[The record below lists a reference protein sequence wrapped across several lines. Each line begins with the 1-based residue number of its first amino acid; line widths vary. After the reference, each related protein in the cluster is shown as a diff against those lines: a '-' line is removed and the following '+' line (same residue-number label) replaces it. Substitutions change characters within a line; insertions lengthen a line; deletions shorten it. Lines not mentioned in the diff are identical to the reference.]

1 MLKSMTGFSK
11 SEITENGIKLSVEL
25 RSINNRFL
33 EINTRLPRNIS
44 HKELEIKDIIKKY
57 ISRGSVSLYANIEY
71 DGAVQPFFINE
82 KNAET
87 VYKSLVSLRKKLK
100 MKGEVELNNL
110 LQFSSFFTQ
119 KDNDSD
125 GLQEFK
131 LLEKCL
137 NNALKELDKMRA
149 KEGNQILKDFNNRLK
164 QITSLLDKIE
174 SLSLNRIPE
183 EREKLRRK
191 VALLFESDEIDENR
205 IQMEIAF
212 LANRLDISE
221 ECVRLRS
228 HIKFFKEN
236 LKNNQQ
242 VGQKLTFLIQEM
254 NREVNTIGS
263 KADDADISQLVV
275 SFKEELERIREQLQ
289 NIE

>member
-1 MLKSMTGFSK
+1 MTGFSK
-11 SEITENGIKLSVEL
+11 AEITENGIKLSVEL
-25 RSINNRFL
+25 RSVNNRFL
-33 EINTRLPRNIS
+33 EINTKLPRNIS

-57 ISRGSVSLYANIEY
+57 ISRGSVSLYTNIEY
-71 DGAVQPFFINE
+71 DGAAQPFFINE
-82 KNAET
+82 KNAES
-87 VYKSLVSLRKKLK
+87 VYKSLISLRKKLK

-125 GLQEFK
+125 GLEEFK

-137 NNALKELDKMRA
+137 NNALKELDKMRT

-164 QITSLLDKIE
+164 NITSMLDKIE
-174 SLSLNRIPE
+174 SLSLNKIPE

-191 VALLFESDEIDENR
+191 VALLFESDEIDETR

-242 VGQKLTFLIQEM
+242 VGQKLTFLLQEM
-254 NREVNTIGS
+254 NREINTIGS
-263 KADDADISQLVV
+263 KADDAEISQLVV

>member
-1 MLKSMTGFSK
+1 MTGFSK

>member
-1 MLKSMTGFSK
+1 MTGFSK
-11 SEITENGIKLSVEL
+11 AEITENGIKLSVEL

-33 EINTRLPRNIS
+33 EINTKLPRNIS

-71 DGAVQPFFINE
+71 DGAAQPFFINE
-82 KNAET
+82 KNAES
-87 VYKSLVSLRKKLK
+87 VYKSLISLRKKLK

-125 GLQEFK
+125 GLEEFK

-137 NNALKELDKMRA
+137 NNALKELDKMRT

-164 QITSLLDKIE
+164 NITSMLDKIE

-191 VALLFESDEIDENR
+191 VALLFESDEIDETR

-242 VGQKLTFLIQEM
+242 VGQKLTFLLQEM
-254 NREVNTIGS
+254 NREINTIGS
-263 KADDADISQLVV
+263 KADDAEISQLVV

>member
-1 MLKSMTGFSK
+1 MTGFSK
-11 SEITENGIKLSVEL
+11 AEITENGIKLSIEL

-33 EINTRLPRNIS
+33 EISTRLPRNIS

-71 DGAVQPFFINE
+71 DGAAQPFFINE
-82 KNAET
+82 KNAES

-137 NNALKELDKMRA
+137 NNALKELDKMRT

-164 QITSLLDKIE
+164 NITSMLDKIE

-191 VALLFESDEIDENR
+191 VALLFESDEIDETR

-236 LKNNQQ
+236 LKNKQQ
-242 VGQKLTFLIQEM
+242 VGQKLTFLLQEM
-254 NREVNTIGS
+254 NREINTIGS
-263 KADDADISQLVV
+263 KADDAEISQLVV

>member
-11 SEITENGIKLSVEL
+11 AEINENGIKVSVEL

-33 EINTRLPRNIS
+33 EINTRLPRTIS

-57 ISRGSVSLYANIEY
+57 ISRGSVSIYANIEY
-71 DGAVQPFFINE
+71 DEASQFFFINE
-82 KNAET
+82 KNAEAI
-87 VYKSLVSLRKKLK
+87 YKSLVSLRKKLK
-100 MKGEVELNNL
+100 IKSEVELNNL
-110 LQFSSFFTQ
+110 LQFSSYFTQ

-125 GLQEFK
+125 GLEEFK
-131 LLEKCL
+131 ILEKCL
-137 NNALKELDKMRA
+137 DTALKELDKMRS
-149 KEGNQILKDFNNRLK
+149 KEGNQILKDFNIRLK
-164 QITSLLDKIE
+164 KITTMLDKIE
-174 SLSLNRIPE
+174 SISLNKIPD

-191 VALLFESDEIDENR
+191 VALLFESDEIDETR

-228 HIKFFKEN
+228 HLKFFKEN
-236 LKNNQQ
+236 LKNDQQ

-254 NREVNTIGS
+254 NREINTIGS

-275 SFKEELERIREQLQ
+275 SIKEELERLREQLQ

>member
-1 MLKSMTGFSK
+1 MTGFSK
-11 SEITENGIKLSVEL
+11 AEITENGMKLTIEL
-25 RSINNRFL
+25 KSINNRFL
-33 EINTRLPRNIS
+33 EINTRLPRILS
-44 HKELEIKDIIKKY
+44 HKELEIKDIVKKY
-57 ISRGSVSLYANIEY
+57 ISRGSLSIYANIEY
-71 DGAVQPFFINE
+71 DGAAQPFFINDN
-82 KNAET
+82 NAET
-87 VYKSLVSLRKKLK
+87 VYKSLVALRKRLK
-100 MKGEVELNNL
+100 IKEEVTLNNL
-110 LQFSSFFTQ
+110 LQFSSYFTQ

-125 GLQEFK
+125 GLLEYN

-137 NNALKELDKMRA
+137 ITALKELDRMRT

-164 QITSLLDKIE
+164 KITILLDKIE

-236 LKNNQQ
+236 LKNDQQ
-242 VGQKLTFLIQEM
+242 IGQKLTFLLQEM
-254 NREVNTIGS
+254 NREINTIGS
-263 KADDADISQLVV
+263 KADDAEISQIVV

>member
-11 SEITENGIKLSVEL
+11 AEITENGMKLSVEL

-33 EINTRLPRNIS
+33 EINTRLPRTIS

-57 ISRGSVSLYANIEY
+57 ISRGSISVFVNIEY
-71 DGAVQPFFINE
+71 DGTAQPFFVNE

-87 VYKSLVSLRKKLK
+87 VYKSLVTLRKKLK

-125 GLQEFK
+125 GQQEFK

-137 NNALKELDKMRA
+137 NNALKELDKMRT

-164 QITSLLDKIE
+164 NITSMLDKIE

-242 VGQKLTFLIQEM
+242 VGQKLTFLLQEM
-254 NREVNTIGS
+254 NREINTIGS

>member
-11 SEITENGIKLSVEL
+11 AEISENGIKLSIEI

-33 EINTRLPRNIS
+33 DINTRLPKTIS

-57 ISRGSVSLYANIEY
+57 ISRGSISLYANIEY
-71 DGAVQPFFINE
+71 YGAAQPFFINE

-87 VYKSLVSLRKKLK
+87 VYKSLVGLRKKLK

-119 KDNDSD
+119 KENESD
-125 GLQEFK
+125 GLEEFK

-164 QITSLLDKIE
+164 NITAMLDKIE
-174 SLSLNRIPE
+174 SHSLNRIPE
-183 EREKLRRK
+183 ERERLRRK

-242 VGQKLTFLIQEM
+242 IGQKLTFLLQEM
-254 NREVNTIGS
+254 NREINTIGS

-289 NIE
+289 NVE

>member
-11 SEITENGIKLSVEL
+11 AEITENGIKLSVEL

-33 EINTRLPRNIS
+33 EINTRLPRTIS

-57 ISRGSVSLYANIEY
+57 ISRGSISVFVNIEY
-71 DGAVQPFFINE
+71 DGAAQPFFVNE

-87 VYKSLVSLRKKLK
+87 VYKSLVALRKKLK

-125 GLQEFK
+125 GQQEFK

-137 NNALKELDKMRA
+137 SNALKELDKMRS

-164 QITSLLDKIE
+164 NITSMLDKIE

-242 VGQKLTFLIQEM
+242 VGQKLTFLLQEM
-254 NREVNTIGS
+254 NREINTIGS

>member
-1 MLKSMTGFSK
+1 MTGFSK
-11 SEITENGIKLSVEL
+11 AEITENGIKLSVEL

-33 EINTRLPRNIS
+33 EINTKLPRNIS

-82 KNAET
+82 KNAESI
-87 VYKSLVSLRKKLK
+87 YKSLISLRKKLK

-137 NNALKELDKMRA
+137 NNALKELDKMRT

-164 QITSLLDKIE
+164 NITSMLDKIE

-242 VGQKLTFLIQEM
+242 VGQKLTFLLQEM
-254 NREVNTIGS
+254 NREINTIGS
-263 KADDADISQLVV
+263 KADDAEISQLVV